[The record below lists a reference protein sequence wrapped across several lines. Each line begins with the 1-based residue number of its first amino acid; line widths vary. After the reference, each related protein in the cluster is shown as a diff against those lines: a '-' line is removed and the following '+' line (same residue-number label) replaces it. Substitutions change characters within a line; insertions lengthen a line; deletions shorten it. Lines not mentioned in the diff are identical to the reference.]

1 MMRIPS
7 LEKVVAET
15 LTAIEK
21 SKKEIQYI
29 ANNARTEKERL
40 QEELAVIQN
49 ELMTTIE
56 QVDHLEEL
64 EKAARL
70 HLLKVSKEFT
80 KYTEKDA
87 HLAYDRA
94 RDLQVQLGSLR
105 EREKQL
111 NLRRNEL
118 ERNLKKM
125 RLTMHKAEKL
135 NTQVGVVFDYLGGN
149 LKNINDQLTVVMQR
163 RHLASEIIRA
173 QEEERRRV
181 AREIHDGPA
190 QSMANVILRAE
201 VCEKLLVLD
210 PKAVRKELGEFKG
223 MVRKSL
229 QDVRRII
236 FDLRPMALDD
246 LGLLPALNRYLETL
260 KERYNIEM
268 EMALSSSGVQQ
279 RLAPPIEVAIYR
291 VVQEALQNT
300 IKHAEASCA
309 KIFLHNEPQRLVVKI
324 TDDGKGFPVEEFMQN
339 PQRDSY
345 GLLGMKERLEI
356 LGGQLMINSRPGE
369 GTEILAI
376 LPLDV

>member
-15 LTAIEK
+15 LIAIEK

-29 ANNARTEKERL
+29 AKNARTEKERL
-40 QEELAVIQN
+40 QAELAVIQN
-49 ELMTTIE
+49 ELMITIE
-56 QVDHLEEL
+56 HVDHLEEL

-80 KYTEKDA
+80 KYTEQEA

-94 RDLQVQLGSLR
+94 RELQVQLGSLR

-118 ERNLKKM
+118 EHNLKKM

-135 NTQVGVVFDYLGGN
+135 NTQVGVVFDYLSGN
-149 LKNINDQLTVVMQR
+149 LKNINDQLTIVMQR

-201 VCEKLLVLD
+201 VCEKLLDLD

-260 KERYNIEM
+260 QERYNIEM
-268 EMALSSSGVQQ
+268 EIEISSSGVQQ
-279 RLAPPIEVAIYR
+279 RLAPSIEVAIYR

-300 IKHAEASCA
+300 IKHAEAGCA

-324 TDDGKGFPVEEFMQN
+324 TDDGKGFLVEEFMQN